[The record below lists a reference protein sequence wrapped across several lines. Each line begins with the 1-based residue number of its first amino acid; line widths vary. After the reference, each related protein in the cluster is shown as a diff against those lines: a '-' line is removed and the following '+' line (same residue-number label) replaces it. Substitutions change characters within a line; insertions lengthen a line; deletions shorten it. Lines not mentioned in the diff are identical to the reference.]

1 MVTVSVKKISRVKLW
16 YADLEHS
23 DWLEHILWPIRA
35 IQTSVHLKGPPFRQS
50 HDEIGT
56 SNAAF

>member
-23 DWLEHILWPIRA
+23 DWLENIEWPIRM
-35 IQTSVHLKGPPFRQS
+35 LKMS
-50 HDEIGT
+50 IV
-56 SNAAF
+56 

>member
-23 DWLEHILWPIRA
+23 DWLENIEWSIRM
-35 IQTSVHLKGPPFRQS
+35 LKMS
-50 HDEIGT
+50 KV
-56 SNAAF
+56 